1 MQGEYSGLTANKL
14 IASLSRADEILETI
28 NIEID
33 ISWNSTSVNTSAQAP
48 VNSAETPSSTDFN
61 ATPGR
66 AMAAV
71 LSSRSGGQI
80 GPTPAIT
87 QSSEAG
93 PFVGTQMDS
102 SMPTG
107 SSWPGY
113 RGLTGSA
120 PTASQSSGL
129 KQSNSSLWATGSLR
143 PTAQASPSPFSG
155 KASARKVSKEDVDL
169 LIVLGCVIGIF
180 L

>member
-1 MQGEYSGLTANKL
+1 MP
-14 IASLSRADEILETI
+14 
-28 NIEID
+28 ID
-33 ISWNSTSVNTSAQAP
+33 I
-48 VNSAETPSSTDFN
+48 AETPSSTDPN

-66 AMAAV
+66 ATAAV
-71 LSSRSGGQI
+71 VSSRSGGHF
-80 GPTPAIT
+80 GPTSAMT
-87 QSSEAG
+87 QLPEAA
-93 PFVGTQMDS
+93 PSTGTQMDS
-102 SMPTG
+102 FMPTG

-129 KQSNSSLWATGSLR
+129 KQSNNSLWATGNLR
-143 PTAQASPSPFSG
+143 PTAQAIPSPFSG
-155 KASARKVSKEDVDL
+155 KASARKVWKEDFGL

>member
-1 MQGEYSGLTANKL
+1 MAF
-14 IASLSRADEILETI
+14 LSRADEILETI
-28 NIEID
+28 NFEID
-33 ISWNSTSVNTSAQAP
+33 ILWNSTSVNASAQAP
-48 VNSAETPSSTDFN
+48 VNNAETPSSTDPN

-66 AMAAV
+66 ATAAV
-71 LSSRSGGQI
+71 VSSGSGSHI
-80 GPTPAIT
+80 GPTSTIT

-93 PFVGTQMDS
+93 PLVGTQINS
-102 SMPTG
+102 FMPTG

-129 KQSNSSLWATGSLR
+129 NQSNNSLWATGSLR
-143 PTAQASPSPFSG
+143 PTAQTSLSQFSG
-155 KASARKVSKEDVDL
+155 RASARKVSKEDVGL

>member
-1 MQGEYSGLTANKL
+1 MLF
-14 IASLSRADEILETI
+14 LSRADEILEII
-28 NIEID
+28 NTEIVV
-33 ISWNSTSVNTSAQAP
+33 SWNLTNVKSSAQAP
-48 VNSAETPSSTDFN
+48 VNSAEMPSSMDLI

-66 AMAAV
+66 ATAAV
-71 LSSRSGGQI
+71 VSSGAGGHI

-87 QSSEAG
+87 QPPAG
-93 PFVGTQMDS
+93 PSVGTQMDS
-102 SMPTG
+102 FMPTG

-129 KQSNSSLWATGSLR
+129 KQSNNSLWATGSLR
-143 PTAQASPSPFSG
+143 PTAQAIPSPFSG
-155 KASARKVSKEDVDL
+155 KASARKVWKEDVGL
-169 LIVLGCVIGIF
+169 LIVLGCVIGVF

>member
-1 MQGEYSGLTANKL
+1 
-14 IASLSRADEILETI
+14 
-28 NIEID
+28 
-33 ISWNSTSVNTSAQAP
+33 
-48 VNSAETPSSTDFN
+48 
-61 ATPGR
+61 
-66 AMAAV
+66 MAAV
-71 LSSRSGGQI
+71 VSSRSGGQI
-80 GPTPAIT
+80 GPTFAIT
-87 QSSEAG
+87 KSSEAG
-93 PFVGTQMDS
+93 PSVGTQMDS

-155 KASARKVSKEDVDL
+155 EASARKVSKEDVGL